1 VNLTGTS
8 TGSVIADASGNY
20 IFTGLLTGS
29 YTVTPSKSGFTFTP
43 ASQNVTVNTANVTA
57 VNFSSAAVTTFSI
70 SGTISGAGGN
80 AATVNLTGTSSAT
93 VTADASGNYTFS
105 GLANGSYTVSPT
117 KTGFTFSPASQSVTV
132 SNADVTRVNFSTNT
146 GGSVQNSQ
154 AISVNSGPTGQY
166 VNGVFADVTVCVPG
180 TSNCQTI
187 SNVLVDTG
195 SSGLRI
201 LNTAIQLTLPAQNA
215 TNGNSLVECAQFADG
230 FTWGPVKLADVKLAG
245 ESASN
250 VPIQII
256 DPTTFTIPT
265 ACSNTGTPENTLSTL
280 LANGI
285 LGVGNFR
292 QDCGPGCVT
301 PGFHFYFA
309 CSSSST
315 CPETGATLT
324 QQVQNPVWM
333 FSGDN
338 NGVVIQLPQVPA
350 SGAPSASGSL
360 IFGIGT
366 QSNNALGSATI
377 LTLAGNGT
385 FSTTF
390 NSTTFSNSVMDSGSN
405 GIFFL
410 DSATTGIPDCPG
422 GNSGFYCPTAT
433 QNLSATNRGANAATT
448 VVNFSVAN
456 AQTLFSNINNNAFNN
471 LAGSNPGSFDWGLPF
486 FFGRTVFTAIE
497 GQSTPGGTGPY
508 LAY

>member
-1 VNLTGTS
+1 VPRLALIATAILLCLAGCGGGGSSITS
-8 TGSVIADASGNY
+8 TV
-20 IFTGLLTGS
+20 
-29 YTVTPSKSGFTFTP
+29 
-43 ASQNVTVNTANVTA
+43 
-57 VNFSSAAVTTFSI
+57 TFSI
-70 SGTISGAGGN
+70 SGMISGAGGN
-80 AATVNLTGTSSAT
+80 GATVNLTGTSSAT
-93 VTADASGNYTFS
+93 VAADASGNYTFS
-105 GLANGSYTVSPT
+105 SLANGSYTVSPT
-117 KTGFTFSPASQSVTV
+117 KTGFTFSPTSRSVTV
-132 SNADVTRVNFSTNT
+132 SNANVTGVNFSTNT
-146 GGSVQNSQ
+146 GGSVQNSE
-154 AISVNSGPTGQY
+154 AISVNAGPTGQY
-166 VNGVFADVTVCVPG
+166 ANGVFADVTVCVPG
-180 TSNCQTI
+180 TSTCQTI
-187 SNVLVDTG
+187 SDVLVDTG

-215 TNGNSLVECAQFADG
+215 TNGNPLVECAQFADG

-256 DPTTFTIPT
+256 DPTTFAIPT
-265 ACSNTGTPENTLSTL
+265 ACSNTGAPENTLSTL

-285 LGVGNFR
+285 LGMGNFR

-309 CSSSST
+309 CSSST
-315 CPETGATLT
+315 CTETGATLT
-324 QQVQNPVWM
+324 QQLQNPVWM
-333 FSGDN
+333 FSSDN
-338 NGVVIQLPQVPA
+338 NGVVIQLPQIAA
-350 SGAPSASGSL
+350 SGAPSASGSI

-377 LTLAGNGT
+377 LTLAPNGT
-385 FSTTF
+385 FSTTLGA
-390 NSTTFSNSVMDSGSN
+390 TTYSGSFMDSGSN
-405 GIFFL
+405 GTFFL

-456 AQTLFSNINNNAFNN
+456 ALTLFSNNGGNNFAFGN
-471 LAGSNPGSFDWGLPF
+471 LAGANPSSFDWGLPF